1 MLNISRVISHMHR
14 HVGGCL
20 GRVCWRFVGRDA
32 EASKILKWEFNV
44 ADILVVGCARGCG
57 KSAFADAFSCAL
69 AESGEAES
77 MMIMD
82 TVGYLR
88 ASKGVWKLAE
98 ETSKREGYRLVKSE
112 SNDHMVSGYLR
123 DSIRG
128 FVYDIVEAAE
138 GSELEGRL
146 FIFIDGVYL
155 YVKKVAES
163 YRLWLDGMDDAFL
176 HSRLK
181 KGTAKIVIMTS
192 GDSMATWSIVPRTAI
207 YVEDAMM
214 WNLPRKDF
222 EALADALELK
232 HHPDLL
238 WSLTGGNPEALIA
251 IWDRGLREWIE
262 FEISRLRHMLMESIR
277 DGGEEEMWG
286 EVEELLSLPEFP
298 PKELS
303 DRMRDAGMLAKIER
317 YKRLTEIPEE
327 PWVGKH
333 YAFSIPAHY
342 HILKIMTR
350 KRSTDI
356 SPEEVIR
363 EAMG

>member
-1 MLNISRVISHMHR
+1 
-14 HVGGCL
+14 
-20 GRVCWRFVGRDA
+20 VGRDA
-32 EASKILKWEFNV
+32 EASKILRWEFGS

-77 MMIMD
+77 MLITD
-82 TVGYLR
+82 LIGDLI
-88 ASKGVWKLAE
+88 ASKGAWKLAE
-98 ETSKREGYRLVKSE
+98 ETSKREGYRLAKFE

-123 DSIRG
+123 DSVRG

-155 YVKKVAES
+155 YVKKEAEN

-176 HSRLK
+176 HNRLK
-181 KGTAKIVIMTS
+181 RGTAKIVIMTS
-192 GDSMATWSIVPRTAI
+192 GDSMATWSIVPHMAI
-207 YVEDAMM
+207 YVRDAMM
-214 WNLPRKDF
+214 WNLPRREF
-222 EALADALELK
+222 EALVDALELK
-232 HHPDLL
+232 DHPELL
-238 WSLTGGNPEALIA
+238 WNLTGGNPEALIA

-262 FEISRLRHMLMESIR
+262 FEISRLGHMLMESIR
-277 DGGEEEMWG
+277 EGGEEELWR

-317 YKRLTEIPEE
+317 YNRLTEIPEE

-333 YAFSIPAHY
+333 YAFPIPAHY

-356 SPEEVIR
+356 EPEEVIR

>member
-1 MLNISRVISHMHR
+1 LDISRVITYMHR

-20 GRVCWRFVGRDA
+20 GRVCWRFVGRDV
-32 EASKILKWEFNV
+32 EASKILRWEFGS

-77 MMIMD
+77 MLIMD

-88 ASKGVWKLAE
+88 ASKGAWKLAE
-98 ETSKREGYRLVKSE
+98 ETSKREEYKLVKRS
-112 SNDHMVSGYLR
+112 SNDNMVSGYLR
-123 DSIRG
+123 DRVRG
-128 FVYDIVEAAE
+128 FVYDVVEAAE

-155 YVKKVAES
+155 YVKKDAES
-163 YRLWLDGMDDAFL
+163 YRLWLDGMDDAIL
-176 HSRLK
+176 HNRLK

-192 GDSMATWSIVPRTAI
+192 GDSMATWSIVPHMAI
-207 YVEDAMM
+207 YVRDAMM
-214 WNLPRKDF
+214 WNLPRRDF
-222 EALADALELK
+222 EALADTLELK
-232 HHPDLL
+232 DHPELL
-238 WSLTGGNPEALIA
+238 WSLTGGNPEALVA
-251 IWDRGLREWIE
+251 IWDRSLRGWLK
-262 FEISRLRHMLMESIR
+262 FEISRLGNMLMESIR
-277 DGGEEEMWG
+277 ESGEEELWR

-317 YKRLTEIPEE
+317 YNRLTEIPEE
-327 PWVGKH
+327 QWVGKH
-333 YAFSIPAHY
+333 YAFPIPAHY
-342 HILKIMTR
+342 HILKIITR

-356 SPEEVIR
+356 EPEEVIR

>member
-1 MLNISRVISHMHR
+1 LDISRVITYMHKQI
-14 HVGGCL
+14 GGCL

-32 EASKILKWEFNV
+32 EASKILRWEFGR
-44 ADILVVGCARGCG
+44 ADILVVSCARGCG
-57 KSAFADAFSCAL
+57 KSAFAIALSRAL
-69 AESGEAES
+69 AEGGEAEYI
-77 MMIMD
+77 MIID
-82 TVGYLR
+82 TAGYLM
-88 ASKGVWKLAE
+88 ASKGAWKLAE
-98 ETSKREGYRLVKSE
+98 ETSKRERYRLAKSE

-155 YVKKVAES
+155 YVKKVVES

-176 HSRLK
+176 HNRLK

-192 GDSMATWSIVPRTAI
+192 GDSMATWSIVPHMAV
-207 YVEDAMM
+207 YVRDAMM
-214 WNLPRKDF
+214 WNLPRREF
-222 EALADALELK
+222 EALVDALELK
-232 HHPDLL
+232 DHPELL

-251 IWDRGLREWIE
+251 IWDRGLKEWID
-262 FEISRLRHMLMESIR
+262 FEISRLRYMLMESIR
-277 DGGEEEMWG
+277 RGGEEELWR

-317 YKRLTEIPEE
+317 YNKLTEIPREQ
-327 PWVGKH
+327 WVGKH
-333 YAFSIPAHY
+333 YAFPIPAHY

-350 KRSTDI
+350 KRSIDI
-356 SPEEVIR
+356 SSEEVIR